1 MSNKLIPVEERHLTP
16 EQVDV
21 IDRRRRRGQLLLV
34 IGFQTLIIGTIITL
48 WAGQD
53 LTYSP
58 GWIHPVAYW
67 DGFLFLVSFTCIVSG
82 IQLRRGLN
90 EFFSY

>member
-1 MSNKLIPVEERHLTP
+1 MANMLIPVEERHLTP
-16 EQVDV
+16 EQVDHL
-21 IDRRRRRGQLLLV
+21 DRRRRRGQAFLV
-34 IGFQTLIIGTIITL
+34 IGFQTLIIGVLVTL

-58 GWIHPVAYW
+58 GWAHPMAYW
-67 DGFLFLVSFTCIVSG
+67 DAFLFLSALICMGAG
-82 IQLRRGLN
+82 IQLRRGSN

>member
-1 MSNKLIPVEERHLTP
+1 MANMLIPVEERHLTP
-16 EQVDV
+16 EQVDHL
-21 IDRRRRRGQLLLV
+21 DRRRRRGQVLLV
-34 IGFQTLIIGTIITL
+34 IGFQTLIIGTIVTL

-58 GWIHPVAYW
+58 GWAHPLAYW
-67 DGFLFLVSFTCIVSG
+67 DGFLFLVSLICFGVG
-82 IQLRRGLN
+82 IQQRRGSN

>member
-1 MSNKLIPVEERHLTP
+1 MSNKLIPVEERHLSP

-53 LTYSP
+53 FTYSP
-58 GWIHPVAYW
+58 GWIHPLGYW
-67 DGFLFLVSFTCIVSG
+67 DCALFLVSLSCIVSG
-82 IQLRRGLN
+82 IQLKRGSN

>member
-1 MSNKLIPVEERHLTP
+1 MANKLIPVEERHLSP

-21 IDRRRRRGQLLLV
+21 IDCRRRRGQLLLV

-58 GWIHPVAYW
+58 GWIHPLAYW
-67 DGFLFLVSFTCIVSG
+67 DGLLFLVSLICFVSG
-82 IQLRRGLN
+82 VQLKRGSN

>member
-1 MSNKLIPVEERHLTP
+1 MANMLIPVEERHLTP
-16 EQVDV
+16 EQVDRL
-21 IDRRRRRGQLLLV
+21 DARRRRGQAFLV
-34 IGFQTLIIGTIITL
+34 IGAQTFLIAMVVTI

-58 GWIHPVAYW
+58 GWARPMAYW
-67 DGFLFLVSFTCIVSG
+67 DGFLFLASFISIALG
-82 IQLRRGLN
+82 IQLKRGSN

>member
-1 MSNKLIPVEERHLTP
+1 MANMLIPVEERHLTP
-16 EQVDV
+16 EQVDQ
-21 IDRRRRRGQLLLV
+21 IDRRRRGQMLLV
-34 IGFQTLIIGTIITL
+34 VGFQTLIIGTIITI
-48 WAGQD
+48 WSGQD

-58 GWIHPVAYW
+58 GWIHPLAYW
-67 DGFLFLVSFTCIVSG
+67 DGFLFLTSAVCLTTG

>member
-1 MSNKLIPVEERHLTP
+1 MANMLIPVEERHLTP
-16 EQVDV
+16 EQVDHL
-21 IDRRRRRGQLLLV
+21 DRRRRRGQALLV
-34 IGFQTLIIGTIITL
+34 IGFQTLIIGTIVTL

-58 GWIHPVAYW
+58 GWAHPLAYW
-67 DGFLFLVSFTCIVSG
+67 DGFLFLVSFVCFAAG
-82 IQLRRGLN
+82 IQQRRGSN